1 MVLQYKVFF
10 YYGATFHVGQGLLII
25 EDSHSDTPHSV
36 GLLWTS
42 DQPDAVISTW
52 QHTLLPRGI
61 VGIEPTIPAS
71 ERPQTHDLD
80 SPATGINSLKSYSA

>member
-1 MVLQYKVFF
+1 MALRSIWVKVSSLSRIH
-10 YYGATFHVGQGLLII
+10 TQ
-25 EDSHSDTPHSV
+25 DTPRSV

-52 QHTLLPRGI
+52 QHTSLTRGM

-80 SPATGINSLKSYSA
+80 SPATGINSLKSYTA